1 MHMGI
6 HRGIPRLAAAVF
18 KLSTDK
24 SCIVLDAGQ
33 ELPPFWQVMCQGG
46 RSVAVTGVNQGT
58 CCPDSSVPTPACTP
72 KGRQQGSVRLFWL
85 HFVSQA

>member
-33 ELPPFWQVMCQGG
+33 ELPPFWQVMCQG
-46 RSVAVTGVNQGT
+46 AQ
-58 CCPDSSVPTPACTP
+58 CCGDRGESGDLLP
-72 KGRQQGSVRLFWL
+72 
-85 HFVSQA
+85 